1 MSELQQF
8 ALTVISSAGVSV
20 ALSGAAVWIARE
32 WIGER
37 LRSSIRHEYDQRL
50 AMLNAE
56 LRTQGDAQLASLK
69 AELDKQAEKLRIV
82 SSSFTEVQKASIVRK
97 LEAIDALWS
106 GILSARA
113 MVPPIMAFMDI
124 LTEDEYVSANTHPTF
139 RSLTGTL
146 DQAAILKLATDS
158 RGSLERTRP
167 YVGEY
172 VWALFASFQSVMVRS
187 VLLVQLGK
195 HEAEKLNWHQDSLLR
210 QLVTS
215 ALGADGLRKFDQT
228 KIGKIGW
235 LREEFERQILSAMET
250 LITGKDFGEAAL
262 RQAQQMEEQIRKAAN
277 EQPGG

>member
-20 ALSGAAVWIARE
+20 VLSGAVVWLARE

-50 AMLNAE
+50 ATLNAE
-56 LRTQGDAQLASLK
+56 LRIQGDAQLASLK

-106 GILSARA
+106 GILSARG

-124 LTEDEYVSANTHPTF
+124 LTEDEYVSANEHPTF
-139 RSLTGTL
+139 RALTGTL

-158 RGSLERTRP
+158 RGNLERTRP

-195 HEAEKLNWHQDSLLR
+195 REAEKLNWHQDSLLR

-215 ALGADGLRKFDQT
+215 ALGTEELRRFDET

-235 LREEFERQILSAMET
+235 LREEFERRILSAMET

-262 RQAQQMEEQIRKAAN
+262 RQAQQMEVQIRKAAHA
-277 EQPGG
+277 QPGG